1 MDANRW
7 RQISRLFD
15 AARARAGEERSAFL
29 TSACGGDA
37 ALRREVESLLAH
49 DTRAD
54 AFFLALAAEGVVGR
68 ITRDAEPPSG
78 AVAPGMTLGTYRI
91 DRLLGRGGMGAVF
104 QAYDTTLHRPVALK
118 VLTGTTAD
126 QTVRARLLR
135 EGRNAAALNHP
146 HICTIHEVGEV
157 NGAAFIAMEYVEGC
171 SLRDRLDE
179 GALFIEEAVRLGI
192 QAAEALAYA
201 HDHGVVHRDF
211 KAANVIV
218 TPTGQFKIVDFG
230 LARRAD
236 ALMASATTMAS
247 AVPAGAAVGTPY
259 AMAPEQ
265 VRGETADAR
274 SDIWA
279 LGVLLYEIVTG
290 AKPFEAPTIPA
301 MFSSIVTGTPAPL
314 PDGVPSA
321 IRAIIAR
328 CLEKEP
334 ARRYQR
340 ADDIRCELEAFQ
352 RGSVAPWS
360 VWRYRL
366 TQRRSLTAA
375 ASLVATLALLAGLNV
390 GGIRDRLVG
399 NVPVAAPIKLAV
411 LPLENLTGDPEQE
424 YFSDGLTEELITELG
439 RLHPQRLL
447 VIARTSS
454 MRYKHSDA
462 PLNQI
467 GRELGVDYVME
478 GSARREGNRV
488 RISATLVEV
497 RDQTQRWTDSFDR
510 DLAGILSLQSDV
522 ARGVA
527 RSLALTLLPEEQS
540 RLATTRPVNP
550 EAYEAY
556 LNGHSHALKLTRADL
571 DTALQYF
578 ELALQKDPSSALAY
592 TGIAS
597 VWSGRQQMGF
607 VVPSEAAPRLR
618 AAVAKALELDSTLP
632 EAHYRLA
639 VQAAWTDWDWAAAE
653 REFQLAIELNPNYVP
668 ARELYSHY
676 LLIMKRP
683 AEAMA
688 QIERARQL
696 DPFSDNVQAFYAVD
710 LQHAR
715 RFDEAIVQFRKALA
729 TAPGSPLSLS
739 GLARSLERVGKYE
752 EALATEK
759 ALWAARGDR
768 EAIEALD
775 HGYTEGGYRRAL
787 RRTADTLAARPP
799 VVTPNA
805 IAILYLR
812 AGENERALTWLE
824 KAYEA
829 RDPNLPYASSAP
841 WYDPLRSD
849 PRFRDLLRRMNLP
862 V

>member
-54 AFFLALAAEGVVGR
+54 AFFPALAAEAVVGP
-68 ITRDAEPPSG
+68 ITRDAEPASP

-126 QTVRARLLR
+126 ETVRARLLR
-135 EGRNAAALNHP
+135 EARNAAALNHP

-179 GALFIEEAVRLGI
+179 GTLSIEEAVRLGI

-218 TPTGQFKIVDFG
+218 TPTGQLKIVDFG

-236 ALMASATTMAS
+236 ALMASATTIAS
-247 AVPAGAAVGTPY
+247 AVPAGAAAGTPY
-259 AMAPEQ
+259 TMAPEQ
-265 VRGETADAR
+265 VRGEPADAR

-301 MFSSIVTGTPAPL
+301 VFSAIVTGIPAPL
-314 PDGVPSA
+314 RDGVPSA
-321 IRAIIAR
+321 IKAVITR

-340 ADDIRCELEAFQ
+340 ADDIRRELEAFQ
-352 RGSVAPWS
+352 RGAVASWS

-366 TQRRSLTAA
+366 TQQRPLTAA
-375 ASLVATLALLAGLNV
+375 ASLVATLVLLAGLNI

-399 NVPVAAPIKLAV
+399 NVPAAPIKLAV

-462 PLNQI
+462 PLSQI

-497 RDQTQRWTDSFDR
+497 RDQTQRWTDSFDHE
-510 DLAGILSLQSDV
+510 LAGILSLQSDV

-527 RSLALTLLPEEQS
+527 RSLALTLLPEEQT
-540 RLATTRPVNP
+540 RLATARPVNP

-571 DTALQYF
+571 DTALHYF

-607 VVPSEAAPRLR
+607 VAPSEAAPRLR
-618 AAVAKALELDSTLP
+618 TAVAKALELDSTLP

-653 REFQLAIELNPNYVP
+653 REFQRAIELNPNYVP

-683 AEAMA
+683 AEATA
-688 QIERARQL
+688 QIERALQL
-696 DPFSDNVQAFYAVD
+696 DPFSDNVREFYAVD

-715 RFDEAIVQFRKALA
+715 RFDEAIVQFRKALS
-729 TAPGSPLSLS
+729 TAPGSPLALS

-759 ALWAARGDR
+759 ALWAARGDS

-775 HGYTEGGYRRAL
+775 HGYTEGGYRGAL

-799 VVTPNA
+799 VVTPNG
-805 IAILYLR
+805 IAVLYLR

-841 WYDPLRSD
+841 WYDSLRSD